1 MDPND
6 VVRFTVSRTDSIRI
20 AMMKITANK
29 SRAVVVLDDTKVV
42 GVVSDGD
49 IRRAFLKDVLPIA
62 PVEKIMQVSCKT
74 TTETDPRKQAEIIRR
89 EKVTVLPVVT
99 GTNDLIDIVL
109 ASEPFFN
116 AP

>member
-1 MDPND
+1 MDSND
-6 VVRFTVSRTDSIRI
+6 LIRFTVSRTDSIRT

-29 SRAVVVLDDTKVV
+29 ARAVVVVDEGKVV

-49 IRRAFLKDVLPIA
+49 IRRAFLKDVLPIS
-62 PVEKIMQVSCKT
+62 PVEKIMHVSCKT
-74 TTETDPRKQAEIIRR
+74 TTEMDPQKQAEIIRR

-99 GTNDLIDIVL
+99 GTNDLIDVVL

-116 AP
+116 AS